1 MNNLRSSIDVL
12 FRQVPISRLL
22 SEQTNIRRKHWV
34 SESIWN
40 FSETKHLLNQNL
52 VTYSSND
59 VENVIQRTSER
70 WSKLSE
76 RAQKSVF
83 NLLFNFTDEVLRL
96 RGNEPVVEY
105 AHLLRWRELS
115 HKLGEDLF
123 TCSFLAARDKTSSH
137 QRTYFAWSPILST
150 NNLRLRNLLDQGVAE
165 NHFHLWGSAPHCDI
179 SWLALMN
186 KVTER
191 KKQFKK
197 FLGKGKLNPYTEFME
212 EQTEDSL
219 YVLCMKAAY
228 IRLYLFL
235 CITGL
240 VKEKMEDNQLLT
252 VEQEKHKND
261 PGLFA
266 PHRIES
272 FLFDKNLSEKQL
284 FTQLNE
290 LQASINA
297 NRILFGKELMLGKT
311 FNRPDYWL
319 SKNIDNENLNGN
331 ELLCGERIFLYTCF
345 TRIYT
350 DHDEFKPL
358 QDLFYTYL
366 VIKSKFREEMV
377 QVNDRVGFDNFSSY
391 QDRKDVFLKGRDIY
405 QRYVSKMAI
414 ETSMKN
420 QKIRSFEARITP
432 KSTIEGLKE
441 TIESIDKNA
450 LFANKDSIDRY
461 LSKQESGRKHQ
472 FFYVQHFIKEKDK
485 ISYTKE
491 KDQLLSWR
499 RCRHAQLRKT
509 IEKQA
514 KAIAGLREGI
524 SDINNRIVGI
534 DAASSEFN
542 ARPEVFSQAF
552 RFLKNFRNKGRFD
565 LLKDFELNELKATF
579 HAGEDFYDIVDG
591 LRTIDEAIKF
601 LNLGEGDRIGHA
613 LALGVT
619 PKDYYQS
626 KGNTLSLPRQWQL
639 DNICWLISR
648 ISKYNLFQFSQYRDY
663 LGWQFQNLYHEIYDS
678 FEKDNKN
685 KVAITPELYYEAWK
699 LRGDD
704 PFLYNQ
710 EGKFSEAQHITFWSK
725 SGVNWRYPVEGA
737 KRKLS
742 IVNGLYYYYHF
753 NPEVKEKGNEIVE
766 FKVLPDYIKVVEEV
780 QKCFQKEIAQ
790 KHLGIETNPSSNC
803 LIGTF
808 RRYDKHPII
817 NFYNLGLETD
827 PEKIKN
833 CPQLFVS
840 INTDDQGVFNT
851 YLENEYAL
859 MALALEKMK
868 DENGKPLY
876 HSAMIYDWLDRI
888 RRMGLEMSFKKE

>member
-12 FRQVPISRLL
+12 FRQVPISWLL
-22 SEQTNIRRKHWV
+22 SEQTNIRKKHWV

-40 FSETKHLLNQNL
+40 FAEVKHLLNQGL
-52 VTYSSND
+52 GTYSPND
-59 VENVIQRTSER
+59 VENVIQRTDEHWSKFSER
-70 WSKLSE
+70 E
-76 RAQKSVF
+76 QKSAF
-83 NLLFNFTDEVLRL
+83 ILLFNFTDEVLRL

-123 TCSFLAARDKTSSH
+123 TCSFLAAKDKTSSH
-137 QRTYFAWSPILST
+137 HRSYFAWSPILST
-150 NNLRLRNLLDQGVAE
+150 NNLRLRNLLEQGVAE

-186 KVTER
+186 KVTGR

-197 FLGKGKLNPYTEFME
+197 FLGKGKLNPYTEFSE

-219 YVLCMKAAY
+219 YVLCMKAAF

-235 CITGL
+235 VIHGL
-240 VKEKMEDNQLLT
+240 VEEKT
-252 VEQEKHKND
+252 T
-261 PGLFA
+261 GLFA
-266 PHRIES
+266 PHRMQS
-272 FLFDKNLSEKQL
+272 FLYNKNLSEKQL

-290 LQASINA
+290 LQESINA
-297 NRILFGKELMLGKT
+297 TRILLGKKLMLGKT
-311 FNRPDYWL
+311 INRPDYWL
-319 SKNIDNENLNGN
+319 SKNIDNENLKGN
-331 ELLCGERIFLYTCF
+331 ELLCGERIFLYECF

-350 DHDEFKPL
+350 DNADFKPL
-358 QDLFYTYL
+358 KDLFYTYL

-391 QDRKDVFLKGRDIY
+391 QDRKGVFLEGRDIY

-414 ETSMKN
+414 ETSQKN
-420 QKIRSFEARITP
+420 QSIRSFEARITP
-432 KSTIEGLKE
+432 KSTVDEIKDN
-441 TIESIDKNA
+441 IESIDREA
-450 LFANKDSIDRY
+450 LFANKNSIDRY
-461 LSKQESGRKHQ
+461 LSKQELGKPLQ
-472 FFYVQHFIKEKDK
+472 FFYVQHFIKENDK
-485 ISYTKE
+485 TSYKKE
-491 KDQLLSWR
+491 KDKLLSWR
-499 RCRHAQLRKT
+499 RCRHSQLRKT

-524 SDINNRIVGI
+524 SDVNNRIAGI

-542 ARPEVFSQAF
+542 ARPEVFAQAF

-565 LLKDFELNELKATF
+565 LLKDFELHELKATF

-613 LALGVT
+613 LALGVS

-626 KGNTLSLPRQWQL
+626 KGNTLSLPKQWHL
-639 DNICWLISR
+639 DNISWLISR

-663 LGWQFQNLYHEIYDS
+663 LGWQFQNLFHEIYES
-678 FEKDNKN
+678 FENNDKN

-699 LRGDD
+699 LRGDN

-725 SGVNWRYPVEGA
+725 SGVNWRYPLEGA
-737 KRKLS
+737 KRKFS
-742 IVNGLYYYYHF
+742 VVNGLYYHYHF
-753 NPEVKEKGNEIVE
+753 NPSVKEKGNEIVE

-780 QKCFQKEIAQ
+780 QKCFQQEIAQ
-790 KHLGIETNPSSNC
+790 KHLGIETNPSSNY

-817 NFYNLGLETD
+817 NFFNLGLETD

-859 MALALEKMK
+859 MALALEKVK
-868 DENGKPLY
+868 DENGNLVY
-876 HSAMIYDWLDRI
+876 HPAMIYDWLDRI
-888 RRMGLEMSFKKE
+888 RRMGLEMSFKK

>member
-1 MNNLRSSIDVL
+1 MDNLRSSIDIL
-12 FRQVPISRLL
+12 FRQVPLSRLF
-22 SEQTNIRRKHWV
+22 SEQTNIRKKHWV
-34 SESIWN
+34 SESVWN
-40 FSETKHLLNQNL
+40 FSEVKQLLNQVL
-52 VTYSSND
+52 SAYSSND
-59 VENVIQRTSER
+59 VENVIQRTNEH
-70 WSKLSE
+70 WSKFSE
-76 RAQKSVF
+76 RAQNSVF
-83 NLLFNFTDEVLRL
+83 NLLFNFTEEVLRL

-123 TCSFLAARDKTSSH
+123 TSSFLAAKDKTSSH
-137 QRTYFAWSPILST
+137 HRTYFAWSPILST
-150 NNLRLRNLLDQGVAE
+150 NNLRLRNLLERGVAE

-186 KVTER
+186 KVTGR

-197 FLGKGKLNPYTEFME
+197 FLGKGKLNPNTGFSE

-219 YVLCMKAAY
+219 YVLSMKAAY

-235 CITGL
+235 VIHGLNEEKIT
-240 VKEKMEDNQLLT
+240 E
-252 VEQEKHKND
+252 
-261 PGLFA
+261 LFA
-266 PHRIES
+266 PHSVQS

-297 NRILFGKELMLGKT
+297 NRILFGKKLILGKT
-311 FNRPDYWL
+311 VNRPDYWL
-319 SKNIDNENLNGN
+319 SKNIDNENLKGN
-331 ELLCGERIFLYTCF
+331 ELLCGERIFLYECF
-345 TRIYT
+345 ARIYT
-350 DHDEFKPL
+350 DHADFKPL
-358 QDLFYTYL
+358 QDLFYMYL

-391 QDRKDVFLKGRDIY
+391 QERKGVFLEGRDIY

-414 ETSMKN
+414 EASKKN
-420 QKIRSFEARITP
+420 QSIRSFEVRITP
-432 KSTIEGLKE
+432 KSTVEGLKD
-441 TIESIDKNA
+441 TIESIDNDA
-450 LFANKDSIDRY
+450 LVANKNSIDRY
-461 LSKQESGRKHQ
+461 LSKLESSDALH
-472 FFYVQHFIKEKDK
+472 FFYVQHFIKDKDK
-485 ISYTKE
+485 TSYTKE

-499 RCRHAQLRKT
+499 RCRHFQLRKT
-509 IEKQA
+509 VEKQA
-514 KAIAGLREGI
+514 KAIAELREGI
-524 SDINNRIVGI
+524 SDINHRIAGI

-542 ARPEVFSQAF
+542 TRPEVFGQAF

-565 LLKDFELNELKATF
+565 RLKDFELHELKATF

-613 LALGVT
+613 LALGVA

-626 KGNTLSLPRQWQL
+626 KGNVLSLPKQWHL
-639 DNICWLISR
+639 DNISWLISR

-663 LGWQFQNLYHEIYDS
+663 LGWQFQNLFHEVYES
-678 FEKDNKN
+678 FENNDKN

-699 LRGDD
+699 LRGDN
-704 PFLYNQ
+704 PFFYNH
-710 EGKFSEAQHITFWSK
+710 EGKFNEAQHITFWSR

-742 IVNGLYYYYHF
+742 VVNGLYYHYHF
-753 NPEVKEKGNEIVE
+753 NPKVKDIGNEIVE
-766 FKVLPDYIKVVEEV
+766 FKVLPDYIKVVAEV

-790 KHLGIETNPSSNC
+790 KHLGIETNPSSNY

-817 NFYNLGLETD
+817 NFFNLGLETD
-827 PEKIKN
+827 PEKIRN

-859 MALALEKMK
+859 MALALEKVK
-868 DENGKPLY
+868 DENGNPKY

-888 RRMGLEMSFKKE
+888 RRMGLEMSFKK

>member
-1 MNNLRSSIDVL
+1 MNNLRSCIDIL
-12 FRQVPISRLL
+12 FRQVSISKLL
-22 SEQTNIRRKHWV
+22 SEQTNIKKRHWV

-40 FSETKHLLNQNL
+40 FAEVKYLLNQGL
-52 VTYSSND
+52 GTYSPSD
-59 VENVIQRTSER
+59 IENVIQRTDEY
-70 WSKLSE
+70 WSKFSE
-76 RAQKSVF
+76 RAQNSVF
-83 NLLFNFTDEVLRL
+83 NLLFNFTEEVLRL

-123 TCSFLAARDKTSSH
+123 TCSFLAAKDKTSSH
-137 QRTYFAWSPILST
+137 HRTYYAWSPILST
-150 NNLRLRNLLDQGVAE
+150 NNLRLRNLLGMGVAE
-165 NHFHLWGSAPHCDI
+165 NHFHLWGSSPHCDI

-186 KVTER
+186 KVTGR

-197 FLGKGKLNPYTEFME
+197 FLEKGKLNPHTKFSDEH
-212 EQTEDSL
+212 TEDSL
-219 YVLCMKAAY
+219 YVLSMKAAY

-235 CITGL
+235 FISGL
-240 VKEKMEDNQLLT
+240 TDYIKSNQKEQSKENQGR
-252 VEQEKHKND
+252 QECD
-261 PGLFA
+261 PWLFA
-266 PHRIES
+266 PHRMKS

-284 FTQLNE
+284 FAQLNE

-297 NRILFGKELMLGKT
+297 NRILFGKKLLLGT
-311 FNRPDYWL
+311 AVNRPDYWL
-319 SKNIDNENLNGN
+319 SKNMDNQNLNGN
-331 ELLCGERIFLYTCF
+331 ELLCGERIFLYECF

-350 DHDEFKPL
+350 DNAEFKPL

-391 QDRKDVFLKGRDIY
+391 QDRKEVFLEGRDIY
-405 QRYVSKMAI
+405 QRYVSRMAI
-414 ETSMKN
+414 ETSQKN
-420 QKIRSFEARITP
+420 QSIRSFEARIVP
-432 KSTIEGLKE
+432 KSTIEGLKDA
-441 TIESIDKNA
+441 IESIDKDA
-450 LFANKDSIDRY
+450 LFANKNSIDRY
-461 LSKQESGRKHQ
+461 LSKQESRGPFP
-472 FFYVQHFIKEKDK
+472 FFYVQHFIKAKDK
-485 ISYTKE
+485 TSYQKE
-491 KDQLLSWR
+491 KDQLISWR
-499 RCRHAQLRKT
+499 RCRHGQLRKAV
-509 IEKQA
+509 EKQA
-514 KAIAGLREGI
+514 KAIAGLRDGI
-524 SDINNRIVGI
+524 SDINNRIAGI

-542 ARPEVFSQAF
+542 ARPEVFGQAF

-565 LLKDFELNELKATF
+565 RLKDFELHELKATF

-626 KGNTLSLPRQWQL
+626 KGNVLSLPKQWHL
-639 DNICWLISR
+639 DNISWLISR

-663 LGWQFQNLYHEIYDS
+663 LGWQFQNLFHEIYDS
-678 FEKDNKN
+678 FEKDDKN

-704 PFLYNQ
+704 PFLYNH
-710 EGKFSEAQHITFWSK
+710 EGKFDEAQHITFWSK

-742 IVNGLYYYYHF
+742 VVNVLYYHYHF
-753 NPEVKEKGNEIVE
+753 NPDVKEKGTEIIE

-790 KHLGIETNPSSNC
+790 KHLGIETNPSSNY

-817 NFYNLGLETD
+817 NFFNLGLETD
-827 PEKIKN
+827 PEKIRN

-859 MALALEKMK
+859 MALALEKVK
-868 DENGKPLY
+868 DENGNPVY
-876 HSAMIYDWLDRI
+876 HPAMIYDWLDRI
-888 RRMGLEMSFKKE
+888 RRMGLEMSFKK